1 MYMDIQ
7 VKISLQLIIQ
17 NAETVAYVRQTK
29 LNKNDFSFIDRLIL
43 MCIVCSRQCLIE
55 KLVFS
60 LFCPYISLLLL
71 PGGSFLIFFLPFQ

>member
-55 KLVFS
+55 KLFS
-60 LFCPYISLLLL
+60 FCPYISLLLL
-71 PGGSFLIFFLPFQ
+71 PAEVS